1 MKVTIE
7 LEVSNLQDLAGMIAG
22 AADGVLANV
31 AADQEPGK
39 VETAKEVK
47 STAKKAEPKTEAEAE
62 AKTKPAVK
70 KTEAKTKPAV
80 KKTEAKV
87 ETKAKPEPDTES
99 EEKPVHTKAE
109 IKELLTQFCM
119 DNDGGAAK
127 VQAEFKA
134 IGVASL
140 SEASVEQLNTV
151 VAKLGL

>member
-31 AADQEPGK
+31 AADREPGK

-47 STAKKAEPKTEAEAE
+47 TTAKKAEP
-62 AKTKPAVK
+62 

-109 IKELLTQFCM
+109 IKEMLTQFCM

-134 IGVASL
+134 IGIASL
-140 SEASVEQLNTV
+140 SEASVEQLNEV
-151 VAKLGL
+151 VTKLGL

>member
-22 AADGVLANV
+22 AADGVLVNAP
-31 AADQEPGK
+31 ADQELGK

-47 STAKKAEPKTEAEAE
+47 TTAKKAEPKTEA
-62 AKTKPAVK
+62 KTKPAAK
-70 KTEAKTKPAV
+70 KTET
-80 KKTEAKV
+80 KV
-87 ETKAKPEPDTES
+87 ETKAKPEPEPDTES

-109 IKELLTQFCM
+109 IKEMLTQFCM

-140 SEASVEQLNTV
+140 SEASVEQLNEV

>member
-39 VETAKEVK
+39 VDTAKEVK
-47 STAKKAEPKTEAEAE
+47 TTAKKAEPKTEA
-62 AKTKPAVK
+62 KTKPAAK
-70 KTEAKTKPAV
+70 KTET
-80 KKTEAKV
+80 KV
-87 ETKAKPEPDTES
+87 ETKAKPEPDIES

-109 IKELLTQFCM
+109 IEEMLTQFCM
-119 DNDGGAAK
+119 DNTGGVAK

-140 SEASVEQLNTV
+140 SEASVEQLNEV
-151 VAKLGL
+151 VAKLGLSMS

>member
-31 AADQEPGK
+31 TADQEPGK
-39 VETAKEVK
+39 VETAQEVK
-47 STAKKAEPKTEAEAE
+47 ATAKKAEP
-62 AKTKPAVK
+62 

-87 ETKAKPEPDTES
+87 ETKAKPEPDTESES

-140 SEASVEQLNTV
+140 SEATVEQLNEV

>member
-47 STAKKAEPKTEAEAE
+47 TTAKKAEPKTEA
-62 AKTKPAVK
+62 KTKPA
-70 KTEAKTKPAV
+70 A

-99 EEKPVHTKAE
+99 ESESESEEKPVHTKAE
-109 IKELLTQFCM
+109 IKEMLTQFCM

>member
-22 AADGVLANV
+22 AADDVLVNAP
-31 AADQEPGK
+31 ADQELGK

-47 STAKKAEPKTEAEAE
+47 TTAKKAEPKTEA
-62 AKTKPAVK
+62 KTKPAAK
-70 KTEAKTKPAV
+70 KTET
-80 KKTEAKV
+80 KV

-109 IKELLTQFCM
+109 IEEMLTQFCM

-140 SEASVEQLNTV
+140 SEASVEQLNEV
-151 VAKLGL
+151 VAKLGLSMS

>member
-22 AADGVLANV
+22 AADGVLANA

-39 VETAKEVK
+39 V
-47 STAKKAEPKTEAEAE
+47 
-62 AKTKPAVK
+62 
-70 KTEAKTKPAV
+70 
-80 KKTEAKV
+80 EAKV

-109 IKELLTQFCM
+109 IEEMLTQFCM
-119 DNDGGAAK
+119 GNAGGAAK

-140 SEASVEQLNTV
+140 SEASVEQLNEV
-151 VAKLGL
+151 VAKLGLSMS

>member
-22 AADGVLANV
+22 AADGVLVNAP
-31 AADQEPGK
+31 ADQELGK

-47 STAKKAEPKTEAEAE
+47 TTAKKAEPKTEA
-62 AKTKPAVK
+62 KTKPAAK
-70 KTEAKTKPAV
+70 KTET
-80 KKTEAKV
+80 KV
-87 ETKAKPEPDTES
+87 ETKDKPEPDTES

-109 IKELLTQFCM
+109 IKEMLTQFCM

-140 SEASVEQLNTV
+140 SEASVEQLNEV

>member
-22 AADGVLANV
+22 AADGVLVNAP
-31 AADQEPGK
+31 ADQEPGK
-39 VETAKEVK
+39 VDTVKEVK
-47 STAKKAEPKTEAEAE
+47 TTAKKAEPKTEA
-62 AKTKPAVK
+62 KTKTA
-70 KTEAKTKPAV
+70 A

-109 IKELLTQFCM
+109 IKEMLTQFCM

-140 SEASVEQLNTV
+140 SEASVEQLNEV
-151 VAKLGL
+151 VAKLGVMI

>member
-31 AADQEPGK
+31 PADQEPVK
-39 VETAKEVK
+39 AETVKEVK
-47 STAKKAEPKTEAEAE
+47 ATAKKAKPKTEA
-62 AKTKPAVK
+62 
-70 KTEAKTKPAV
+70 KPAV

-87 ETKAKPEPDTES
+87 DTKVKPEPDTES
-99 EEKPVHTKAE
+99 EEKPMHTKAE
-109 IKELLTQFCM
+109 IKEMLTQFCM
-119 DNDGGAAK
+119 DNAGGAAK

-140 SEASVEQLNTV
+140 SEASVEQLNEV
-151 VAKLGL
+151 VAKLKLGV

>member
-47 STAKKAEPKTEAEAE
+47 ATAKKAEPKTEA
-62 AKTKPAVK
+62 KTKPAAK
-70 KTEAKTKPAV
+70 KTET
-80 KKTEAKV
+80 KV
-87 ETKAKPEPDTES
+87 ETKDKPEPDTES

-109 IKELLTQFCM
+109 IKEMLTQFCM

-140 SEASVEQLNTV
+140 SEASVEQLNEV

>member
-47 STAKKAEPKTEAEAE
+47 ATAKKAEP
-62 AKTKPAVK
+62 

-87 ETKAKPEPDTES
+87 ETKAKPEPEPDTES

-109 IKELLTQFCM
+109 IKEMLTQFCM

-140 SEASVEQLNTV
+140 SEASVEQLNEV

>member
-22 AADGVLANV
+22 AADGVLVNAP
-31 AADQEPGK
+31 ADQELGK

-47 STAKKAEPKTEAEAE
+47 TTAKKAEPKTEA
-62 AKTKPAVK
+62 KTKPAAK
-70 KTEAKTKPAV
+70 KTET
-80 KKTEAKV
+80 KV
-87 ETKAKPEPDTES
+87 ETKDKPEPEPDTES
-99 EEKPVHTKAE
+99 EEKSVHTKAE
-109 IKELLTQFCM
+109 IKEMLTQFCM

-140 SEASVEQLNTV
+140 SEASVEQLNEV

>member
-39 VETAKEVK
+39 VDTAKEVK
-47 STAKKAEPKTEAEAE
+47 TTAKKAEPKTEA
-62 AKTKPAVK
+62 KTKPAAK
-70 KTEAKTKPAV
+70 KTET
-80 KKTEAKV
+80 KV
-87 ETKAKPEPDTES
+87 ETKANPEPDIES

-109 IKELLTQFCM
+109 IEEMLTQFCM

-140 SEASVEQLNTV
+140 SEASVEQLNEV
-151 VAKLGL
+151 VAKLGLSMS

>member
-31 AADQEPGK
+31 TADQEPGK

-47 STAKKAEPKTEAEAE
+47 TTAKKAEP
-62 AKTKPAVK
+62 

-109 IKELLTQFCM
+109 IKEMLTQFCM

-140 SEASVEQLNTV
+140 SEASVEQLNEV

>member
-47 STAKKAEPKTEAEAE
+47 ATAKKAEPKTEA
-62 AKTKPAVK
+62 KTKPA
-70 KTEAKTKPAV
+70 A

-109 IKELLTQFCM
+109 IKERLTQFCM
-119 DNDGGAAK
+119 DNDDEAAK

-140 SEASVEQLNTV
+140 SEASVEQLNEV
-151 VAKLGL
+151 VAKLGLSVS

>member
-22 AADGVLANV
+22 VADGVLVNAP
-31 AADQEPGK
+31 ADQEPGK

-47 STAKKAEPKTEAEAE
+47 TTAKKAEPKTEA
-62 AKTKPAVK
+62 KTKPAAK
-70 KTEAKTKPAV
+70 KTET
-80 KKTEAKV
+80 KV
-87 ETKAKPEPDTES
+87 ETKDKPEPDTES

-109 IKELLTQFCM
+109 IKEMLTQFCM

-140 SEASVEQLNTV
+140 SEASVEQLNEV

>member
-7 LEVSNLQDLAGMIAG
+7 LEVDKLQDLVGMIAG

-47 STAKKAEPKTEAEAE
+47 ATAKKAEPKTEA
-62 AKTKPAVK
+62 
-70 KTEAKTKPAV
+70 
-80 KKTEAKV
+80 
-87 ETKAKPEPDTES
+87 KAKPEPDTES
-99 EEKPVHTKAE
+99 EEEPVHTKAE
-109 IKELLTQFCM
+109 IEEMLTQFCM
-119 DNDGGAAK
+119 GNAGGAAK

-140 SEASVEQLNTV
+140 SEASVEQLNEV
-151 VAKLGL
+151 VAKLGVSVS

>member
-7 LEVSNLQDLAGMIAG
+7 LEVSNLQDLAGLIVG
-22 AADGVLANV
+22 AADGALANV
-31 AADQEPGK
+31 PTDQEPGK

-47 STAKKAEPKTEAEAE
+47 ATAKKAEPKTEA
-62 AKTKPAVK
+62 KTKS
-70 KTEAKTKPAV
+70 AV

-87 ETKAKPEPDTES
+87 ETKAETKAEPDTES

-109 IKELLTQFCM
+109 IEEMLTQFCM
-119 DNDGGAAK
+119 GNAGGAAK

-140 SEASVEQLNTV
+140 SEASVEQLSEV

>member
-22 AADGVLANV
+22 AADGVLAN
-31 AADQEPGK
+31 APADQELGK
-39 VETAKEVK
+39 DETAREVK
-47 STAKKAEPKTEAEAE
+47 TTAKKAEPKTD
-62 AKTKPAVK
+62 AKTKPAAK
-70 KTEAKTKPAV
+70 KTET
-80 KKTEAKV
+80 KV
-87 ETKAKPEPDTES
+87 ETKAKPEPEPDTES

-109 IKELLTQFCM
+109 IKEMLTQFCM

-140 SEASVEQLNTV
+140 SEASVEQLNEV

>member
-22 AADGVLANV
+22 AADGVLVNV
-31 AADQEPGK
+31 PADQELGK

-47 STAKKAEPKTEAEAE
+47 TTAKKAEPKTEA
-62 AKTKPAVK
+62 KTKPA
-70 KTEAKTKPAV
+70 A

-109 IKELLTQFCM
+109 IKEILTQFCM

-140 SEASVEQLNTV
+140 SEASVEQLNEV

>member
-31 AADQEPGK
+31 TADQEPGK

-47 STAKKAEPKTEAEAE
+47 TTAKKAEPKTEA
-62 AKTKPAVK
+62 KTKPA
-70 KTEAKTKPAV
+70 A

-109 IKELLTQFCM
+109 IKEMLTQFCM

-140 SEASVEQLNTV
+140 SEASVEQLNEV

>member
-7 LEVSNLQDLAGMIAG
+7 LEVDKLQDLVGMIAG

-47 STAKKAEPKTEAEAE
+47 TTAKKAEP
-62 AKTKPAVK
+62 

-109 IKELLTQFCM
+109 IEEMLTQFCM
-119 DNDGGAAK
+119 GNAGGAAK

-140 SEASVEQLNTV
+140 SEASVEQLNEV
-151 VAKLGL
+151 VAKLGLSVS

>member
-47 STAKKAEPKTEAEAE
+47 TTAKKAEPKTEAKA
-62 AKTKPAVK
+62 KPA
-70 KTEAKTKPAV
+70 A

-109 IKELLTQFCM
+109 IKEMLTQFCM

>member
-22 AADGVLANV
+22 AADGVLVNV
-31 AADQEPGK
+31 PADQEPGK
-39 VETAKEVK
+39 DETAREVK
-47 STAKKAEPKTEAEAE
+47 TTAKKAEPKTEA
-62 AKTKPAVK
+62 KTKPAAK
-70 KTEAKTKPAV
+70 KTET
-80 KKTEAKV
+80 KV

-109 IKELLTQFCM
+109 IKEILTQFCM

-140 SEASVEQLNTV
+140 SEASVEQLNEV

>member
-39 VETAKEVK
+39 VDTAKEVK
-47 STAKKAEPKTEAEAE
+47 TTAKKAEPKTEA
-62 AKTKPAVK
+62 KTKPAAK
-70 KTEAKTKPAV
+70 KTET
-80 KKTEAKV
+80 KV
-87 ETKAKPEPDTES
+87 ETKAKPEPDIES

-109 IKELLTQFCM
+109 IEEMLTQFCM

-134 IGVASL
+134 IGIASL
-140 SEASVEQLNTV
+140 SEATIKQLDKV
-151 VAKLGL
+151 VAKLGLSMS

>member
-47 STAKKAEPKTEAEAE
+47 TTAKKAEPKTEA
-62 AKTKPAVK
+62 KTKPA
-70 KTEAKTKPAV
+70 A

>member
-22 AADGVLANV
+22 AADGVLVNAP
-31 AADQEPGK
+31 ADQELGK

-47 STAKKAEPKTEAEAE
+47 TTAKKAEPKTEA
-62 AKTKPAVK
+62 KTKPAAK
-70 KTEAKTKPAV
+70 KTET
-80 KKTEAKV
+80 KV
-87 ETKAKPEPDTES
+87 ETKDKPEPEPDTES

-109 IKELLTQFCM
+109 IKEMLTQFCM

-140 SEASVEQLNTV
+140 SEASVEQLNEV

>member
-22 AADGVLANV
+22 AADGVLAN
-31 AADQEPGK
+31 APADQELGK

-47 STAKKAEPKTEAEAE
+47 TTAKKAEPKTEA
-62 AKTKPAVK
+62 KTKPAAK
-70 KTEAKTKPAV
+70 KTET
-80 KKTEAKV
+80 KV
-87 ETKAKPEPDTES
+87 ETKAKPEPEPDTES

-109 IKELLTQFCM
+109 IKEMLTQFCM

-140 SEASVEQLNTV
+140 SEASVEQLNEV

>member
-7 LEVSNLQDLAGMIAG
+7 LEVSNLQDLAGLIAG

-31 AADQEPGK
+31 PAEQEPGK

-47 STAKKAEPKTEAEAE
+47 ATAKKAEPKTEA
-62 AKTKPAVK
+62 KTKPA
-70 KTEAKTKPAV
+70 A

-109 IKELLTQFCM
+109 IKEMLTQFCM

-140 SEASVEQLNTV
+140 SEASVEQLNKV

>member
-22 AADGVLANV
+22 AADGVLAN
-31 AADQEPGK
+31 ATADQEPGK
-39 VETAKEVK
+39 VETAREVK
-47 STAKKAEPKTEAEAE
+47 ATAKKAEP
-62 AKTKPAVK
+62 

-109 IKELLTQFCM
+109 IKEMLTQFCM

-134 IGVASL
+134 IGIASL
-140 SEASVEQLNTV
+140 SEATIKQLDKV
-151 VAKLGL
+151 VAKLGLSMS

>member
-22 AADGVLANV
+22 AADGVLTNV

-47 STAKKAEPKTEAEAE
+47 TTVKKAEPKTEA
-62 AKTKPAVK
+62 KTKPAAK
-70 KTEAKTKPAV
+70 KTET
-80 KKTEAKV
+80 KV
-87 ETKAKPEPDTES
+87 ETKDKPEPDTES

-109 IKELLTQFCM
+109 IKEMLTQFCM

-140 SEASVEQLNTV
+140 SEASVEQLNEV

>member
-7 LEVSNLQDLAGMIAG
+7 LEVSNLQDLAELIAG

-31 AADQEPGK
+31 PAGQEPVK
-39 VETAKEVK
+39 AEIAKEVK
-47 STAKKAEPKTEAEAE
+47 ATAKKAEPKTEA
-62 AKTKPAVK
+62 KTKPA
-70 KTEAKTKPAV
+70 A

-99 EEKPVHTKAE
+99 ESEEKPVHTKAE
-109 IKELLTQFCM
+109 IKEMLTQFCM

-140 SEASVEQLNTV
+140 TEASVEQLNEV

>member
-7 LEVSNLQDLAGMIAG
+7 LEVDKLQDLVGMIAG

-47 STAKKAEPKTEAEAE
+47 TTAKKAEPKTEA
-62 AKTKPAVK
+62 KTKPAAK
-70 KTEAKTKPAV
+70 KTET
-80 KKTEAKV
+80 KV
-87 ETKAKPEPDTES
+87 ETKA
-99 EEKPVHTKAE
+99 KPVHTKAE
-109 IKELLTQFCM
+109 IEEMLTQFCM
-119 DNDGGAAK
+119 GNAGGAAK

-140 SEASVEQLNTV
+140 SEASVEQLNEV
-151 VAKLGL
+151 VAKLGLSVS

>member
-47 STAKKAEPKTEAEAE
+47 TTAKKAEPKTEA
-62 AKTKPAVK
+62 KTKPA
-70 KTEAKTKPAV
+70 A

-109 IKELLTQFCM
+109 IKEMLTQFCM

-140 SEASVEQLNTV
+140 SEASVEQLNEV

>member
-47 STAKKAEPKTEAEAE
+47 TTAKKAEPKTEAKA
-62 AKTKPAVK
+62 KPA
-70 KTEAKTKPAV
+70 A

-109 IKELLTQFCM
+109 IKEMLTQFCM
-119 DNDGGAAK
+119 DNDGGKAK

>member
-31 AADQEPGK
+31 TADQEPGK

-47 STAKKAEPKTEAEAE
+47 TTAKKTEPKTEAKA
-62 AKTKPAVK
+62 KPAAK
-70 KTEAKTKPAV
+70 KTET
-80 KKTEAKV
+80 KV
-87 ETKAKPEPDTES
+87 ETKAEPDTES

-109 IKELLTQFCM
+109 IKEMLTQFCM

-140 SEASVEQLNTV
+140 SEASVEQLNEV

>member
-7 LEVSNLQDLAGMIAG
+7 LEVDKLQDLVGMIAG

-47 STAKKAEPKTEAEAE
+47 TTAKKAEPKTEA
-62 AKTKPAVK
+62 KTKPA
-70 KTEAKTKPAV
+70 A

-151 VAKLGL
+151 VAKLGLSVS